1 MFEGPTACQRK
12 RRATCCPPDSYPDI
26 ELTGARLLCEQ
37 APQVRSL
44 RAAVRAPLSASRN
57 ATRQVTKAEGK
68 LSVGELKREEL
79 EGKTVRRLCAPL
91 IPTASDVLIRKVP
104 PGTFPPASA
113 HPDCF

>member
-1 MFEGPTACQRK
+1 M
-12 RRATCCPPDSYPDI
+12 
-26 ELTGARLLCEQ
+26 
-37 APQVRSL
+37 
-44 RAAVRAPLSASRN
+44 RAPLSASRN

-91 IPTASDVLIRKVP
+91 IPTASDVLIREVP